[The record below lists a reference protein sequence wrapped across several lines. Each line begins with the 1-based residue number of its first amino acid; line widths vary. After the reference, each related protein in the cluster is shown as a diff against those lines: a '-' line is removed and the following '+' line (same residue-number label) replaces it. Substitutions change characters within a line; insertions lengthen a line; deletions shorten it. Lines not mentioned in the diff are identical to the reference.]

1 MLRMNR
7 FLSLYL
13 KYLSNQYSGIQEE
26 LYGDV
31 DEEDFS
37 EEEAP
42 EKDPEDIHYEDFFK
56 GKNEEDVEDQEE
68 ANELD
73 EEIENAVFEE
83 VREGEL
89 ANQDGKTKIDEEID
103 RLEDKILG
111 QKPWQL
117 KGEVRGLQRPKNSL
131 LEEDLDF
138 KSGVKMIENTVS
150 KEFSEGLEKVI
161 QQRVL
166 DEAWDDVPEYIFS
179 SKIQENFANE
189 EQLNFQKS
197 QKGLGEIYED
207 KFKKNIL
214 NLPVET
220 EGDKTKVEI
229 QELFKNL
236 CFKLDQL
243 SNLSF
248 VPRPESLQQAKISVS
263 NIASI
268 KREEKIPIFM
278 SEGMQKGTNE
288 LFDQKKGV
296 FEEKAEMT
304 KEEKKQKHRKVKRN
318 LRNRNKEKRK
328 KEKMNEL
335 TVMGQT
341 KFQYNQIKKSQAKIK
356 KETQQKG
363 TESVK
368 YTKSTQFFQNLQVSY

>member
-1 MLRMNR
+1 MLKMNR

-83 VREGEL
+83 AREGEL

-131 LEEDLDF
+131 LRRGPRLQIRRKNDRKHGFE
-138 KSGVKMIENTVS
+138 
-150 KEFSEGLEKVI
+150 
-161 QQRVL
+161 RVL
-166 DEAWDDVPEYIFS
+166 RGTR
-179 SKIQENFANE
+179 
-189 EQLNFQKS
+189 
-197 QKGLGEIYED
+197 KG
-207 KFKKNIL
+207 N
-214 NLPVET
+214 P
-220 EGDKTKVEI
+220 TKG
-229 QELFKNL
+229 F
-236 CFKLDQL
+236 
-243 SNLSF
+243 
-248 VPRPESLQQAKISVS
+248 
-263 NIASI
+263 
-268 KREEKIPIFM
+268 
-278 SEGMQKGTNE
+278 G
-288 LFDQKKGV
+288 
-296 FEEKAEMT
+296 
-304 KEEKKQKHRKVKRN
+304 
-318 LRNRNKEKRK
+318 
-328 KEKMNEL
+328 
-335 TVMGQT
+335 
-341 KFQYNQIKKSQAKIK
+341 
-356 KETQQKG
+356 
-363 TESVK
+363 
-368 YTKSTQFFQNLQVSY
+368 